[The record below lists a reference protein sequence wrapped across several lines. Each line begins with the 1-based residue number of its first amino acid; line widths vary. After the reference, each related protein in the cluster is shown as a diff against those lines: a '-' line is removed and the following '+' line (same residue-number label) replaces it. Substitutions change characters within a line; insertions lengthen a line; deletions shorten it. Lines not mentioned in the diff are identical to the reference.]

1 LPERGI
7 ESYTQALMDLGAT
20 VCTRNPAC
28 DKCPV
33 KARCV
38 ARKTGRIA
46 ELPAPRPRKALP
58 LRKTKWLVHV
68 DRGKVLLERRPS
80 PGIWGGLWC
89 FPEAARAPGGAK
101 KLAPIDHGFT
111 HFRLRIQ
118 PFLCKS
124 GGRSDGLWIDLD
136 EARDAAVPT
145 PVRNL
150 LEDLTQDLTG

>member
-1 LPERGI
+1 MLVMEHRG
-7 ESYTQALMDLGAT
+7 AL
-20 VCTRNPAC
+20 
-28 DKCPV
+28 
-33 KARCV
+33 
-38 ARKTGRIA
+38 
-46 ELPAPRPRKALP
+46 
-58 LRKTKWLVHV
+58 
-68 DRGKVLLERRPS
+68 LLEKRPA
-80 PGIWGGLWC
+80 PGIWGGLWW

-124 GGRSDGLWIDLD
+124 RGRSDGLWIDLA

-150 LEDLTQDLTG
+150 LEDLTQDLTE